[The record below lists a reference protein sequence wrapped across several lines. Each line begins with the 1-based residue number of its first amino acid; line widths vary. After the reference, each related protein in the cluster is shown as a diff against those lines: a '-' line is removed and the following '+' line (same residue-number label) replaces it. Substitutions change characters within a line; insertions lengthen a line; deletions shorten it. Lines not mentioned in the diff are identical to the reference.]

1 VATIAGKT
9 GMNGIISHFDK
20 SRVKISIRV
29 LNAAAIGF
37 SLFGGFLAGMNLD
50 LTNHTLF
57 TSLHDQRIRFESIQW
72 IKNAPAVRISLL
84 GESPQ
89 ESTVQVPA
97 PDLMK
102 ITRSPARFA
111 AEKDGVVRPS
121 FNLRRLKRV
130 IESIETHERDDF
142 TDFQIAANL
151 HRGAFKTL
159 EERRTESK
167 EEWVWGNDLSV
178 QVPVPRPKAHSD
190 WTKVSASSEKEPE
203 SKIEPKTESRV
214 EQITLASSLSE
225 QEKSDLTGLLL
236 QEQLKYGVGNSAPT
250 PPAPSNTRPLI
261 LAQNQG
267 RADRVQK
274 AFSENTS
281 FKTAAAS
288 SDPGPCGLGIQH
300 VFSFPVNDS
309 SSGPESLT
317 CPEKLTWISK
327 SWTQEGWIRVEG
339 PRHTPTITRQ
349 PAPNN
354 AETLLFDEQQL
365 GAIFV
370 KTGTRITK
378 GMGNVIGLLP
388 AGYKVEFTGRS
399 EETVYFESNGKQFFA
414 ILNVE
419 PGAGV
424 LELVSEKSQDLNTT
438 IFVPVLDD
446 TITFLAL
453 SEPEIRD
460 IPVRV
465 SKNGT
470 SNDPE
475 VVGLTVGLSTQSSI
489 QAITK
494 SDGTAMLS
502 NVHMIKGYPG
512 HVDIGSR
519 QGQEP
524 GYLYR
529 YELGNP
535 DSNGVYHLN
544 QVAEKSLDRWLGQ
557 VKQGL
562 SDQGALVV
570 GAYHRSRIDG
580 FRDEY
585 RVETK
590 PLTAKFGLEPLTY
603 TLLWNGEISLEEPLE
618 GDLPRFMSVQVS
630 EGLSQ
635 VALKGPKGEMI
646 RSDLIPV
653 SPRVIHVL
661 SP

>member
-1 VATIAGKT
+1 
-9 GMNGIISHFDK
+9 
-20 SRVKISIRV
+20 
-29 LNAAAIGF
+29 
-37 SLFGGFLAGMNLD
+37 
-50 LTNHTLF
+50 
-57 TSLHDQRIRFESIQW
+57 
-72 IKNAPAVRISLL
+72 
-84 GESPQ
+84 
-89 ESTVQVPA
+89 
-97 PDLMK
+97 
-102 ITRSPARFA
+102 
-111 AEKDGVVRPS
+111 
-121 FNLRRLKRV
+121 
-130 IESIETHERDDF
+130 
-142 TDFQIAANL
+142 
-151 HRGAFKTL
+151 
-159 EERRTESK
+159 
-167 EEWVWGNDLSV
+167 
-178 QVPVPRPKAHSD
+178 
-190 WTKVSASSEKEPE
+190 
-203 SKIEPKTESRV
+203 
-214 EQITLASSLSE
+214 
-225 QEKSDLTGLLL
+225 
-236 QEQLKYGVGNSAPT
+236 
-250 PPAPSNTRPLI
+250 
-261 LAQNQG
+261 
-267 RADRVQK
+267 
-274 AFSENTS
+274 
-281 FKTAAAS
+281 
-288 SDPGPCGLGIQH
+288 
-300 VFSFPVNDS
+300 
-309 SSGPESLT
+309 
-317 CPEKLTWISK
+317 
-327 SWTQEGWIRVEG
+327 
-339 PRHTPTITRQ
+339 
-349 PAPNN
+349 
-354 AETLLFDEQQL
+354 
-365 GAIFV
+365 
-370 KTGTRITK
+370 
-378 GMGNVIGLLP
+378 MGNVIGLLP

-502 NVHMIKGYPG
+502 NVHMVKGYPVY
-512 HVDIGSR
+512 VDIGSR